1 MIHYSI
7 KIKYKGLF
15 MLVNPFRF
23 DKEVSGSHFCG
34 RKKDIKQLVGHIHN
48 GANVIMFAKRRLGK
62 SSLVKEIFQNH
73 LDKYMLK
80 THIDIYSVSNTKE
93 LYDKLK
99 VGIAQSLSGTET
111 SLDKLQSMVSTV
123 QSYFGGAKIS
133 LKLTPSPSFDI
144 EPLSKIYDE
153 AIGEL
158 LEGYFNYLES
168 KNLHAVIAIDEFQK
182 IVSLPENDK
191 IEEVL
196 RTAISKRK
204 NCAFIFTGS
213 RRNWLL
219 SMFNSPDRPF
229 YKLGLEHHLGAINE
243 DVFYAWILKNLAKKE
258 IFISQEAFSY
268 LYEESHG
275 ETRFIQL
282 ISYMIFEEEDKL
294 NIVDKEKIQHYIHAV
309 VTNSF
314 SLATYFNTF
323 SIVQQNALKIVA
335 KSGGKDI
342 YAVKTLEEYGIKK
355 GSFQGAITRL
365 LDLGAI
371 YTDNEDNKRYLFEN
385 VELGMWLRSL

>member
-1 MIHYSI
+1 
-7 KIKYKGLF
+7 
-15 MLVNPFRF
+15 MLTNPFRF

-34 RKKDIKQLVGHIHN
+34 RQEDIKKLLAHINN

-73 LDKYMLK
+73 LEKDMLK

-99 VGIAQSLSGTET
+99 VGIAQSLSATET
-111 SLDKLQSMVSTV
+111 SLDKLQSMVSSL
-123 QSYFGGAKIS
+123 QSYFSGAKIS
-133 LKLTPSPSFDI
+133 LRLTPSPSFDI
-144 EPLSKIYDE
+144 EPISKVYDE

-168 KNLHAVIAIDEFQK
+168 KDLYAVIAIDEFQK

-229 YKLGLEHHLGAINE
+229 YKLGIEHHLGPIKE
-243 DVFYAWILKNLAKKE
+243 EVFYAWILKNLAKKE
-258 IFISQEAFSY
+258 IFMSQDAFTY
-268 LYEESHG
+268 LYAESNG

-282 ISYMIFEEEDKL
+282 ISYMIFEEEEKL
-294 NIVDKEKIQHYIHAV
+294 SIVDKEKIKGYIHSV
-309 VTNSF
+309 VANSF

-323 SIVQQNALKIVA
+323 TIVQQNALKIVA
-335 KSGGKDI
+335 KSGGTDI
-342 YAVKTLEEYGIKK
+342 YAGKLLEEYGIKK
-355 GSFQGAITRL
+355 GSFQGAVGRL

-371 YTDNEDNKRYLFEN
+371 YEDQQRYLFEN

>member
-1 MIHYSI
+1 
-7 KIKYKGLF
+7 
-15 MLVNPFRF
+15 MLANPFRF

-34 RKKDIKQLVGHIHN
+34 RKKDIKKLVGHINN

-73 LDKYMLK
+73 LDEEMLR

-99 VGIAQSLSGTET
+99 TGIAQSLSGTES

-144 EPLSKIYDE
+144 EPLSKVYDE

-168 KNLHAVIAIDEFQK
+168 KNLQAVIAIDEFQK

-219 SMFNSPDRPF
+219 SMFNSPNRPF
-229 YKLGLEHHLGAINE
+229 YKLGIEHHLGSINE
-243 DVFYAWILKNLAKKE
+243 EVFYAWILKNLSKKE
-258 IFISQEAFSY
+258 LFMNKDAFAY
-268 LYEESHG
+268 LYEESNG

-282 ISYMIFEEEDKL
+282 ISYMIFEEEDRL
-294 NIVDKEKIQHYIHAV
+294 GIVDKEKIKEYIHSV
-309 VTNSF
+309 ITNSF
-314 SLATYFNTF
+314 SLSTYFNTF
-323 SIVQQNALKIVA
+323 TIVQQNTLKIVA
-335 KSGGKDI
+335 KSGGTDI
-342 YAVKTLEEYGIKK
+342 YAAKLLSEYGIKK
-355 GSFQGAITRL
+355 GSFQGAINKL
-365 LDLGAI
+365 LDLGTI
-371 YTDNEDNKRYLFEN
+371 YESNERYLFEN

>member
-1 MIHYSI
+1 
-7 KIKYKGLF
+7 
-15 MLVNPFRF
+15 MLDNPFRF
-23 DKEVSGSHFCG
+23 DKEVSGRHFCG
-34 RKKDIKQLVGHIHN
+34 RKKDIRKLVGHINN
-48 GANVIMFAKRRLGK
+48 GVNVIMFAKRRVGK

-73 LDKYMLK
+73 LEKDMLK

-213 RRNWLL
+213 RRHWLL

-229 YKLGLEHHLGAINE
+229 YKLGIEHHLGPIKE
-243 DVFYAWILKNLAKKE
+243 EVFYEWILKNLSKKE
-258 IFISQEAFSY
+258 IFMSKDAFAY
-268 LYEESHG
+268 LYEESNG

-282 ISYMIFEEEDKL
+282 ISYMIFEEEEKL
-294 NIVDKEKIQHYIHAV
+294 SILDKEKIKDYIHSV
-309 VTNSF
+309 ITNSF

-323 SIVQQNALKIVA
+323 TIVQQNALKIVA
-335 KSGGKDI
+335 KSGGTDI
-342 YAVKTLEEYGIKK
+342 YAAKLLNEYAIKK
-355 GSFQGAITRL
+355 GSFQGAINRL
-365 LDLGAI
+365 IDLGAI
-371 YTDNEDNKRYLFEN
+371 YESDQRYLFEN

>member
-1 MIHYSI
+1 
-7 KIKYKGLF
+7 
-15 MLVNPFRF
+15 MLTNPFRF

-34 RKKDIKQLVGHIHN
+34 RKKDIKQLVGHINN

-62 SSLVKEIFQNH
+62 SSLVKEIFQH
-73 LDKYMLK
+73 YLDDKMLQ

-99 VGIAQSLSGTET
+99 TGISQSLSGTET
-111 SLDKLQSMVSTV
+111 SLDKLQSMVTTI

-144 EPLSKIYDE
+144 EPLSKVYDE

-168 KNLHAVIAIDEFQK
+168 KKLHAVIAIDEFQK
-182 IVSLPENDK
+182 IVSLPENNK

-229 YKLGLEHHLGAINE
+229 YKLGIEHHLGPIKE
-243 DVFYAWILKNLAKKE
+243 EVFYEWVLKNLSKKE
-258 IFISQEAFSY
+258 IFMSPDAFTY

-282 ISYMIFEEEDKL
+282 ISYMIFEEEEKL
-294 NIVDKEKIQHYIHAV
+294 NIVDKEKIKDYINAV
-309 VTNSF
+309 VSNSF
-314 SLATYFNTF
+314 SLSTYFNTF

-335 KSGGKDI
+335 KSAGTDI
-342 YAVKTLEEYGIKK
+342 YAAKLLEEYSIKK

-371 YTDNEDNKRYLFEN
+371 YEDKQHYLFEN

>member
-1 MIHYSI
+1 
-7 KIKYKGLF
+7 
-15 MLVNPFRF
+15 MLINPFRF

-34 RKKDIKQLVGHIHN
+34 RKKDIKQLVGHINN

-62 SSLVKEIFQNH
+62 SSLVKEIFQNY
-73 LDKYMLK
+73 LDDEMLK

-99 VGIAQSLSGTET
+99 VGISQSLSGTET
-111 SLDKLQSMVSTV
+111 SLDKLQSMVTTI
-123 QSYFGGAKIS
+123 QSYFAGAKIT

-144 EPLSKIYDE
+144 EPLSKVYDE

-168 KNLHAVIAIDEFQK
+168 KSVHAVIAIDEFQK
-182 IVSLPENDK
+182 IVSLPENNK

-229 YKLGLEHHLGAINE
+229 YKLGIEHHLGPIRE
-243 DVFYAWILKNLAKKE
+243 EVFYTWILKNLSKKE
-258 IFISQEAFSY
+258 IFLSQDAFAY
-268 LYEESHG
+268 LYAQAYG

-282 ISYMIFEEEDKL
+282 ISYMIFEEEEKL
-294 NIVDKEKIQHYIHAV
+294 NIVDKEKIKDYIHSV
-309 VTNSF
+309 VNNSF
-314 SLATYFNTF
+314 SLSTYFNTF
-323 SIVQQNALKIVA
+323 SIVQQNTLKIVA
-335 KSGGKDI
+335 KSGGTDI
-342 YAVKTLEEYGIKK
+342 YSAKLLEEYSIKK

-371 YTDNEDNKRYLFEN
+371 YEDKKHYLFEN

>member
-1 MIHYSI
+1 
-7 KIKYKGLF
+7 
-15 MLVNPFRF
+15 MLANPFRF

-34 RKKDIKQLVGHIHN
+34 RKKDIKKLVGHINN

-73 LDKYMLK
+73 LDEEMLR

-99 VGIAQSLSGTET
+99 TGIAQSLSGTES

-144 EPLSKIYDE
+144 EPLSKVYDE

-168 KNLHAVIAIDEFQK
+168 KNLQAVIAIDEFQK

-219 SMFNSPDRPF
+219 SMFNSPNRPF
-229 YKLGLEHHLGAINE
+229 YKLGIEHHLGSINE
-243 DVFYAWILKNLAKKE
+243 EVFYAWILKNLSKKE
-258 IFISQEAFSY
+258 LFMNKDAFAY
-268 LYEESHG
+268 LYEESNG

-282 ISYMIFEEEDKL
+282 ISYMIFEEEDRL
-294 NIVDKEKIQHYIHAV
+294 GIVDKEKIKEYIHSV
-309 VTNSF
+309 ITNSF
-314 SLATYFNTF
+314 SLSTYFNTF
-323 SIVQQNALKIVA
+323 TIVQQNTLKIVA
-335 KSGGKDI
+335 KSGGTDI
-342 YAVKTLEEYGIKK
+342 YAAKLLSEYGIKK
-355 GSFQGAITRL
+355 GSFQGAINRL
-365 LDLGAI
+365 LDLGTI
-371 YTDNEDNKRYLFEN
+371 YESNERYLFEN

>member
-1 MIHYSI
+1 
-7 KIKYKGLF
+7 
-15 MLVNPFRF
+15 MLANPFRF

-34 RKKDIKQLVGHIHN
+34 RKKDIKKLVGHINN

-73 LDKYMLK
+73 LDEEMLR

-99 VGIAQSLSGTET
+99 TGIAQSLSGTES

-123 QSYFGGAKIS
+123 QSYFGEAKIS

-144 EPLSKIYDE
+144 EPLSKVYDE
-153 AIGEL
+153 AIGKL

-219 SMFNSPDRPF
+219 SMFNSPNRPF
-229 YKLGLEHHLGAINE
+229 YKLGIEHHLGSINE
-243 DVFYAWILKNLAKKE
+243 EVFYTWILNNLSKKE
-258 IFISQEAFSY
+258 IFMSKDAFAY
-268 LYEESHG
+268 LYEESNG

-282 ISYMIFEEEDKL
+282 ISYMIFEEEEKL
-294 NIVDKEKIQHYIHAV
+294 SIIDKEKIKNYIHSV
-309 VTNSF
+309 ISSSF
-314 SLATYFNTF
+314 SLSTYFNTF
-323 SIVQQNALKIVA
+323 TIVQQNTLKIVA
-335 KSGGKDI
+335 KSGGTDI
-342 YAVKTLEEYGIKK
+342 YAAKLLAEYGIKK
-355 GSFQGAITRL
+355 GSFQGAINRL

-371 YTDNEDNKRYLFEN
+371 YESNGRYLFEN

>member
-1 MIHYSI
+1 
-7 KIKYKGLF
+7 

-34 RKKDIKQLVGHIHN
+34 RKKDIKKLVGHINN

-73 LDKYMLK
+73 LEKSMLK

-99 VGIAQSLSGTET
+99 VGIAQSLTGTES
-111 SLDKLQSMVSTV
+111 SLDKLQSMVSSV

-144 EPLSKIYDE
+144 EPLSKVYDE

-182 IVSLPENDK
+182 IVSLPENNK

-229 YKLGLEHHLGAINE
+229 YKLGIEHHLGPIKE
-243 DVFYAWILKNLAKKE
+243 EVFYEWILKNLSKKE
-258 IFISQEAFSY
+258 IYMSEEAFAY
-268 LYEESHG
+268 LYEESNG

-282 ISYMIFEEEDKL
+282 ISYMIFEEENKL
-294 NIVDKEKIQHYIHAV
+294 SIVDKEKIKDYIHSV
-309 VTNSF
+309 IDNSF

-323 SIVQQNALKIVA
+323 TIVQQNALKIVA

-342 YAVKTLEEYGIKK
+342 YASKLLVEYSIKK
-355 GSFQGAITRL
+355 GSFQGAVNRL

-371 YTDNEDNKRYLFEN
+371 YESNQRYLFEN

>member
-1 MIHYSI
+1 
-7 KIKYKGLF
+7 

-34 RKKDIKQLVGHIHN
+34 RTKDIKQLVGHINN

-62 SSLVKEIFQNH
+62 SSLVKEIFQNY
-73 LDKYMLK
+73 LDDEMLK

-99 VGIAQSLSGTET
+99 VGISQSLSGTET
-111 SLDKLQSMVSTV
+111 SLDKLQSMVTTI
-123 QSYFGGAKIS
+123 QSYFAGAKIT

-168 KNLHAVIAIDEFQK
+168 KSLHAVIAIDEFQK
-182 IVSLPENDK
+182 IVSLPENNK

-229 YKLGLEHHLGAINE
+229 YKLGIEHHLGPIRE
-243 DVFYAWILKNLAKKE
+243 EVFYTWILKNLSKKE
-258 IFISQEAFSY
+258 IFLSQDAFAY
-268 LYEESHG
+268 LYAQAYG

-282 ISYMIFEEEDKL
+282 ISYMIFEEEEKL
-294 NIVDKEKIQHYIHAV
+294 NIVDKEKIKDYIHSV
-309 VTNSF
+309 VNNSF
-314 SLATYFNTF
+314 SLSTYFNTF

-335 KSGGKDI
+335 KSGGTDI
-342 YAVKTLEEYGIKK
+342 YSAKLLEEYSIKK

-371 YTDNEDNKRYLFEN
+371 YEDKKHYLFEN
-385 VELGMWLRSL
+385 IELGMWLHSL

>member
-1 MIHYSI
+1 
-7 KIKYKGLF
+7 

-34 RKKDIKQLVGHIHN
+34 RTKDIKQLVGHINN

-62 SSLVKEIFQNH
+62 SSLVKEIFQNY
-73 LDKYMLK
+73 LDDEMLK

-99 VGIAQSLSGTET
+99 VGISQSLSGTET
-111 SLDKLQSMVSTV
+111 SLDKLQSMVTTI
-123 QSYFGGAKIS
+123 QSYFAGAKIT

-168 KNLHAVIAIDEFQK
+168 KSLHAVIAIDEFQK
-182 IVSLPENDK
+182 IVSLPENNK

-229 YKLGLEHHLGAINE
+229 YKLGIEHHLGPIRE
-243 DVFYAWILKNLAKKE
+243 EVFYTWILKNLSKKE
-258 IFISQEAFSY
+258 IFLSQDAFAY
-268 LYEESHG
+268 LYAQAYG

-282 ISYMIFEEEDKL
+282 ISYMIFEEEEKL
-294 NIVDKEKIQHYIHAV
+294 NIVDKEKIKDYIHSV
-309 VTNSF
+309 VNNSF
-314 SLATYFNTF
+314 SLSTYFNTF

-335 KSGGKDI
+335 KSGGTDI
-342 YAVKTLEEYGIKK
+342 YSAKLLEEYSIKK

-371 YTDNEDNKRYLFEN
+371 YEDKKHYLFEN